1 MPQLVVFLIKNL
13 AVGAL
18 IGLAVAGCLLAS
30 GAIGEH
36 LRSGS
41 EAYLAIG
48 MVAYSMAST
57 FALGFLATALLFSE

>member
-13 AVGAL
+13 AIGAL
-18 IGLAVAGCLLAS
+18 IGLAVACWLLAT
-30 GAIGEH
+30 GTIGGH

-41 EAYLAIG
+41 DAYLAIG

-57 FALGFLATALLFSE
+57 FAFGFLATALLFSE

>member
-1 MPQLVVFLIKNL
+1 MPQLAVFLIKNL

-18 IGLAVAGCLLAS
+18 IGLAVACWLLAT
-30 GAIGEH
+30 GTIGGH
-36 LRSGS
+36 LRSGIDV
-41 EAYLAIG
+41 YLAVG